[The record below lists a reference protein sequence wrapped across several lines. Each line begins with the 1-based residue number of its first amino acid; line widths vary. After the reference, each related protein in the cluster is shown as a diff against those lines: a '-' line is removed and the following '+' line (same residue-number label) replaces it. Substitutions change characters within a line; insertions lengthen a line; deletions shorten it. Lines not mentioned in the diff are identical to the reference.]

1 MTSLG
6 VLVPRLGPERGSA
19 ASRAA
24 MIAAC
29 MSGVTPTAIHD
40 DAAVFPAASRA
51 ATIAACMSAVISKPT
66 QDDPAVVPPTG
77 WTNPPARPPVSSVG
91 VLAAVPATTDCSVPP
106 TTDFAVGVAES
117 RPRKNAPIPIDSITS
132 EAMTAAGQ
140 IERFVRGA
148 WSVPIPVL
156 ISLSLRSVCSGGDRT
171 VRRHHV
177 VVGVRRH
184 PARVTSLTRVRRAR
198 LRREGGPVGDE
209 PRRQDEMR
217 PITALFADIVGSTGL
232 GERLGPDEVKAL
244 VGECVNRMSRAVED
258 FGGVIQAFMG
268 DGICAYFGVPA
279 AHEDDPER
287 AARAALRIIGVAAA
301 YAGEVEAAWGIEG
314 FNVRVGLNSGPAAVG
329 LVGGEEAQT
338 VALGDTTNVA
348 ARLQSAAEPGSIAI
362 GPGTASRL
370 DERFVLEP
378 LGEVSVKG
386 RSEPVVASRLVGPR
400 PVTEPPSRT
409 PLVGRDGELRRL
421 QSAVADLRSG
431 RGQVVLVVGDA
442 GLGKTRM
449 LAELLSLAGDDVTR
463 LEGRC
468 VSYGAGSPYGPF
480 VELLR
485 TWLGVEE
492 SDVELA
498 VRTKLKARA
507 GDLLEAAQDGVLP
520 YLGLLLS
527 IRLEPEVERELL
539 ALSAD
544 ELSDR
549 MQGAFVMWAEA
560 LGATRPLVLAIDD
573 LHWADR
579 TTRELAERLLELTD
593 RSAVMLATALRPDP
607 GSEGWAFRLAAQ
619 TRFAHRVDELPL
631 PPLAPEASRALIEAL
646 VPAGLVGEPVRDE
659 VVAKAEGNPL
669 YLEEL
674 LRALLES
681 GGDRRRTWT
690 ITPST
695 AAELPPA
702 LEALLVARIDRLE
715 PAARRLAQV
724 ASVVGREFPVSVVA
738 AVAGSVDPDG
748 DIASLLRAEIVRE
761 VRRFPELECTF
772 RHGLL
777 QEAALSTLTPTSQRE
792 LYGRVGLA
800 MEAHLGDQVD
810 EWLEQLAFYFYRSDD
825 TGKGFAYLDRAAEHA
840 VGVEALGRAEELWKR
855 ARRLAERVGDEA
867 RIEQVDRQLTWLR
880 KRSSGELPLPPLPE
894 TGVTARIYEGGGAGI
909 GGDGSRLPA
918 ANEIRCAY
926 AVAVGGRLSGSFAS
940 ACRIAHESPSG
951 ASDRFAHGSEG
962 SSFRCALARSNIA
975 LSANGARPAV
985 HSYVTHPSA

>member
-1 MTSLG
+1 
-6 VLVPRLGPERGSA
+6 
-19 ASRAA
+19 
-24 MIAAC
+24 
-29 MSGVTPTAIHD
+29 
-40 DAAVFPAASRA
+40 
-51 ATIAACMSAVISKPT
+51 
-66 QDDPAVVPPTG
+66 
-77 WTNPPARPPVSSVG
+77 
-91 VLAAVPATTDCSVPP
+91 
-106 TTDFAVGVAES
+106 
-117 RPRKNAPIPIDSITS
+117 
-132 EAMTAAGQ
+132 
-140 IERFVRGA
+140 
-148 WSVPIPVL
+148 
-156 ISLSLRSVCSGGDRT
+156 
-171 VRRHHV
+171 
-177 VVGVRRH
+177 
-184 PARVTSLTRVRRAR
+184 
-198 LRREGGPVGDE
+198 
-209 PRRQDEMR
+209 MR

-244 VGECVNRMSRAVED
+244 VGECVTRMSRAVED

-287 AARAALRIIGVAAA
+287 AARAALRIIGVAAG

-329 LVGGEEAQT
+329 LVGGEDAQT

-386 RSEPVVASRLVGPR
+386 RTGPVVASRLVGPR

-409 PLVGRDGELRRL
+409 PLVGRDAELGRL
-421 QSAVADLRSG
+421 ETAVADLRSG

-449 LAELLSLAGDDVTR
+449 LTELLSLAGDDVNR

-492 SDVELA
+492 SDAELA
-498 VRTKLKARA
+498 VRTKLRARA
-507 GDLLEAAQDGVLP
+507 GALLGAAQERALP

-527 IRLEPEVERELL
+527 IRLEPDVERELL
-539 ALSAD
+539 GLSAD
-544 ELSDR
+544 ELSER
-549 MQGAFVMWAEA
+549 MQDAFVMWAEA

-593 RSAVMLATALRPDP
+593 RSSVMLAIALRPDP
-607 GSEGWAFRLAAQ
+607 GSEGWTFRLAAQ
-619 TRFAHRVDELPL
+619 TRFAHRVDELAL
-631 PPLAPEASRALIEAL
+631 PPLAPEASRALIDAL
-646 VPAGLVGEPVRDE
+646 VPAGLVGEAVKDE

-715 PAARRLAQV
+715 PGARRLAQV

-738 AVAGSVDPDG
+738 AVAGSADPDG

-792 LYGRVGLA
+792 LYGRVGRA
-800 MEAHLGDQVD
+800 MEAHFGDHVD
-810 EWLEQLAFYFYRSDD
+810 EQLEQLAFYFYRSDD
-825 TGKGFAYLDRAAEHA
+825 TGKGFDYLDRAAEHA
-840 VGVEALGRAEELWKR
+840 VGVEALARAEELWRR
-855 ARRLAERVGDEA
+855 ARRLAERMGDEERTE
-867 RIEQVDRQLTWLR
+867 RIDRQLRWLR
-880 KRSSGELPLPPLPE
+880 KRSSGELPLPPAPE
-894 TGVTARIYEGGGAGI
+894 TG
-909 GGDGSRLPA
+909 
-918 ANEIRCAY
+918 
-926 AVAVGGRLSGSFAS
+926 
-940 ACRIAHESPSG
+940 
-951 ASDRFAHGSEG
+951 
-962 SSFRCALARSNIA
+962 
-975 LSANGARPAV
+975 
-985 HSYVTHPSA
+985 

>member
-1 MTSLG
+1 MG
-6 VLVPRLGPERGSA
+6 E
-19 ASRAA
+19 
-24 MIAAC
+24 
-29 MSGVTPTAIHD
+29 
-40 DAAVFPAASRA
+40 
-51 ATIAACMSAVISKPT
+51 
-66 QDDPAVVPPTG
+66 
-77 WTNPPARPPVSSVG
+77 
-91 VLAAVPATTDCSVPP
+91 
-106 TTDFAVGVAES
+106 
-117 RPRKNAPIPIDSITS
+117 
-132 EAMTAAGQ
+132 
-140 IERFVRGA
+140 
-148 WSVPIPVL
+148 
-156 ISLSLRSVCSGGDRT
+156 
-171 VRRHHV
+171 
-177 VVGVRRH
+177 
-184 PARVTSLTRVRRAR
+184 
-198 LRREGGPVGDE
+198 E
-209 PRRQDEMR
+209 PRPQDEMR

-244 VGECVNRMSRAVED
+244 VGESVTRMSRAVED
-258 FGGVIQAFMG
+258 VGGMIQAFMG

-287 AARAALRIIGVAAA
+287 AARAALRIVGVAAG

-386 RSEPVVASRLVGPR
+386 RTEPVVASRLVGPR

-409 PLVGRDGELRRL
+409 PLVGRHAELGRL
-421 QSAVADLRSG
+421 ETAVADLRSG
-431 RGQVVLVVGDA
+431 RGQVVLLVGDA

-449 LAELLSLAGDDVTR
+449 LAELLSLAGDGVTR

-492 SDVELA
+492 SDAELA
-498 VRTKLKARA
+498 VRTKLRARA
-507 GDLLEAAQDGVLP
+507 GALLGAERERALP

-527 IRLEPEVERELL
+527 IRLEPDVERELL
-539 ALSAD
+539 GLSAD
-544 ELSDR
+544 ELSEH
-549 MQGAFVMWAEA
+549 MQDAFVMWAEA

-579 TTRELAERLLELTD
+579 TTRELAERMLELTD

-607 GSEGWAFRLAAQ
+607 GSEGWTFRLAAQ

-631 PPLAPEASRALIEAL
+631 PPLAPEASRALIDAL
-646 VPAGLVGEPVRDE
+646 VPAGLVGEAVKGE

-715 PAARRLAQV
+715 PGARRLAQV

-738 AVAGSVDPDG
+738 AVAGSADPDG

-792 LYGRVGLA
+792 LYGRVGRA
-800 MEAHLGDQVD
+800 MEAHLGDHVD
-810 EWLEQLAFYFYRSDD
+810 EQLEQLAFYFYRSDD
-825 TGKGFAYLDRAAEHA
+825 TGKGFDYLDRAAEHA
-840 VGVEALGRAEELWKR
+840 VVVEALARAEELWKR
-855 ARRLAERVGDEA
+855 ARRLAQRVGDEE
-867 RIEQVDRQLTWLR
+867 RTERVDRQLRRLR
-880 KRSSGELPLPPLPE
+880 KRSSGELPLPPAPE
-894 TGVTARIYEGGGAGI
+894 TG
-909 GGDGSRLPA
+909 
-918 ANEIRCAY
+918 
-926 AVAVGGRLSGSFAS
+926 
-940 ACRIAHESPSG
+940 
-951 ASDRFAHGSEG
+951 
-962 SSFRCALARSNIA
+962 
-975 LSANGARPAV
+975 
-985 HSYVTHPSA
+985 

>member
-1 MTSLG
+1 
-6 VLVPRLGPERGSA
+6 
-19 ASRAA
+19 
-24 MIAAC
+24 
-29 MSGVTPTAIHD
+29 
-40 DAAVFPAASRA
+40 
-51 ATIAACMSAVISKPT
+51 
-66 QDDPAVVPPTG
+66 
-77 WTNPPARPPVSSVG
+77 VG
-91 VLAAVPATTDCSVPP
+91 
-106 TTDFAVGVAES
+106 E
-117 RPRKNAPIPIDSITS
+117 
-132 EAMTAAGQ
+132 
-140 IERFVRGA
+140 
-148 WSVPIPVL
+148 
-156 ISLSLRSVCSGGDRT
+156 
-171 VRRHHV
+171 
-177 VVGVRRH
+177 
-184 PARVTSLTRVRRAR
+184 
-198 LRREGGPVGDE
+198 E

-244 VGECVNRMSRAVED
+244 VGECVTRMSRAVED

-287 AARAALRIIGVAAA
+287 AARAALRIIGVAAG

-329 LVGGEEAQT
+329 LVGGEDAQT

-348 ARLQSAAEPGSIAI
+348 ARLQGAAEPGSIAI

-386 RSEPVVASRLVGPR
+386 RTGPIVASRLVGPR
-400 PVTEPPSRT
+400 PVTEPSSRT
-409 PLVGRDGELRRL
+409 PLVGRDAELGRL
-421 QSAVADLRSG
+421 ESAVEDLRSG

-449 LAELLSLAGDDVTR
+449 LAELPSLAGDDVTR

-492 SDVELA
+492 SDAELA

-507 GDLLEAAQDGVLP
+507 GALLGAAQDRALP

-527 IRLEPEVERELL
+527 IRLEPDVERELL
-539 ALSAD
+539 GLSAD
-544 ELSDR
+544 ELSERVQD
-549 MQGAFVMWAEA
+549 AFVMWVEA
-560 LGATRPLVLAIDD
+560 LGATRPLILAIDD

-607 GSEGWAFRLAAQ
+607 GSQGWTFRLAAQ

-631 PPLAPEASRALIEAL
+631 PPLAPEASRALIDAL
-646 VPAGLVGEPVRDE
+646 VPAGLVGEAVKDE

-715 PAARRLAQV
+715 PGARRLAQV

-738 AVAGSVDPDG
+738 AVSGSADPDG

-792 LYGRVGLA
+792 LYGRVGRA
-800 MEAHLGDQVD
+800 MEAHLGDHVD
-810 EWLEQLAFYFYRSDD
+810 EQLEQLAFYFYRSDD
-825 TGKGFAYLDRAAEHA
+825 TGKGFDYLDRAAEHA
-840 VGVEALGRAEELWKR
+840 VRVEALARAEELWKR
-855 ARRLAERVGDEA
+855 ARRLAERLGDEE
-867 RIEQVDRQLTWLR
+867 RTERVDRQLKWLR
-880 KRSSGELPLPPLPE
+880 KRSSGELPLPPAPE
-894 TGVTARIYEGGGAGI
+894 
-909 GGDGSRLPA
+909 
-918 ANEIRCAY
+918 
-926 AVAVGGRLSGSFAS
+926 SG
-940 ACRIAHESPSG
+940 
-951 ASDRFAHGSEG
+951 
-962 SSFRCALARSNIA
+962 
-975 LSANGARPAV
+975 
-985 HSYVTHPSA
+985 